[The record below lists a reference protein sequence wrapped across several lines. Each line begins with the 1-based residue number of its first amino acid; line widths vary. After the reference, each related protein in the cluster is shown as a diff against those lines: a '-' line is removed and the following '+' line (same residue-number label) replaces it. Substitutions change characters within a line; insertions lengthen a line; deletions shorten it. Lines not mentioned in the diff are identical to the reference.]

1 MKDLKNKQKGT
12 QTWKSINEN
21 LEMSLLLPLFSQQLN
36 LQIVKTKLMKTINK
50 EENTNLLAEHA
61 NFAAKSNN

>member
-12 QTWKSINEN
+12 RTWKSINEN

-50 EENTNLLAEHA
+50 EENTNLLAEQT
-61 NFAAKSNN
+61 

>member
-50 EENTNLLAEHA
+50 EENTNLLAEQT
-61 NFAAKSNN
+61 